1 MNLEAVFG
9 EFPVLKSDE
18 LTLKKMEERHVDDVF
33 GIYSNDKVFE
43 YCGILP
49 KHNKNTVSS
58 MIGHFARDYHKRTRI
73 KWGIFA
79 NAEPERLLG
88 IMEAVDFNQ
97 KVNMVTIGYFLDEVH
112 WGKGIASAAVKLMLH
127 FLFVDVNVNRIQ
139 AEVMPGNDSSKK
151 VLVKNGFVR
160 EGTLRQA
167 SLWPGKGIVD
177 LEVYGILQEDYCA
190 RHPSIYNYNL
200 I

>member
-9 EFPVLKSDE
+9 EFPVLKSDG
-18 LTLKKMEERHVDDVF
+18 LTLKKIEELHVDDVF

-49 KHNKNTVSS
+49 KHNKNTVSN
-58 MIGHFARDYHKRTRI
+58 MIGHFARDFHKRSKI

-88 IMEAVDFNQ
+88 IIEAFDFNQ
-97 KVNMVTIGYFLDEVH
+97 KVNRVTIGYFLDEAH
-112 WGKGIASAAVKLMLH
+112 WGKGIASAAVKILLH

-139 AEVMPGNDSSKK
+139 AEVMPRNDSSKK
-151 VLVKNGFVR
+151 VLVKRGFVK
-160 EGTLRQA
+160 EGKLRQA
-167 SLWPGKGIVD
+167 SLWAGKGIVD
-177 LEVYGILQEDYCA
+177 LEIYSILKEDYVA
-190 RHPSIYNYNL
+190 I
-200 I
+200 